1 MKRKRSERA
10 VPRAEPA
17 SSVGISRT
25 TTFELFIVR
34 QPASSGARYRM
45 SMRTKEKV

>member
-1 MKRKRSERA
+1 MKRKRSQRA
-10 VPRAEPA
+10 VGVETAPA
-17 SSVGISRT
+17 AGATRT

-34 QPASSGARYRM
+34 RPTSSAPRYRM